1 MDYFQEHRINV
12 NPPIVYGA
20 GPLSLVRSLWRYR
33 QLIAVMTKRE
43 VIGRYRGSVMGL
55 AWSFFNPVLMLA
67 VYTFVFSEVFQARW
81 VGQDTGKGGFAILLF
96 VGMIVHGL
104 FSECANRSPALII
117 SNSNY
122 VKKVVFPLEILNVVT
137 LGSAIFHTAI
147 SLVVL
152 LVAQFLLTQELQAS
166 ALFFPLVL
174 LPLLIATLGI
184 SWGLAALGVY
194 LRDVGQVIVVLTT
207 VLLFLS
213 PVLYPV
219 AALPAAYQPWLKLNP
234 LTYII
239 EESRNVLLF
248 GKFPQWESLAAA
260 TLIALVIAAAGFWF
274 FQKTRK
280 GFADVI

>member
-1 MDYFQEHRINV
+1 MNPNRI
-12 NPPIVYGA
+12 PGA
-20 GPLSLVRSLWRYR
+20 GPLSLIQSLWHYR
-33 QLIAVMTKRE
+33 QLIAAMTKRE

-55 AWSFFNPVLMLA
+55 AWSFFNPILMLA
-67 VYTFVFSEVFQARW
+67 VYTFVFSEVFQSRW
-81 VGQDTGKGGFAILLF
+81 PGQETSKGGFAILLF

-104 FSECANRSPALII
+104 FSECANRSASLII
-117 SNSNY
+117 TNGNY
-122 VKKVVFPLEILNVVT
+122 VKKVIFPLEILTVVT
-137 LGSAIFHTAI
+137 LGSALFHTCI
-147 SLVVL
+147 SLIVL
-152 LVAQFLLTQELQAS
+152 LAAQFLLTHELHAS
-166 ALFFPLVL
+166 AVFFPLVL
-174 LPLLIATLGI
+174 LPLLIATLGV
-184 SWGLAALGVY
+184 SWWLAALGVY

-219 AALPAAYQPWLKLNP
+219 AALPEAYQPWLRLNP

-248 GKFPQWESLAAA
+248 GHLPQWDNLALAM
-260 TLIALVIAAAGFWF
+260 LVGIAIAVVGFWF

>member
-1 MDYFQEHRINV
+1 MWKSPL
-12 NPPIVYGA
+12 NPHLSPNA
-20 GPLSLVRSLWRYR
+20 GPLNLVRSLWHYR
-33 QLIAVMTKRE
+33 QLIMEMTRRE

-67 VYTFVFSEVFQARW
+67 VYTFVFSEVFQSRW

-104 FSECANRSPALII
+104 FAECATKSPSLIL

-122 VKKVVFPLEILNVVT
+122 VKKVVFPLEILAVIT
-137 LGSAIFHTAI
+137 LGSAIFHTCI
-147 SLVVL
+147 SLLVL
-152 LVAQFLLTQELQAS
+152 LLAQLILMHTLYWTAI
-166 ALFFPLVL
+166 FFPLIL
-174 LPLLIATLGI
+174 LPLLIATLGF
-184 SWGLAALGVY
+184 SWLLAALGVY
-194 LRDVGQVIVVLTT
+194 LRDIGQVIVVLTT

-219 AALPAAYQPWLKLNP
+219 AALPEAYQSWLRLNP

-248 GKFPQWESLAAA
+248 GQLPHWDSWGLAMLFAI
-260 TLIALVIAAAGFWF
+260 LIATAGFWV

-280 GFADVI
+280 GFADVL

>member
-1 MDYFQEHRINV
+1 M
-12 NPPIVYGA
+12 NPHLTPGA
-20 GPLSLVRSLWRYR
+20 DPLSLIRSLWHYR

-67 VYTFVFSEVFQARW
+67 VYTFVFSEIFQARW
-81 VGQDTGKGGFAILLF
+81 VGQETGRGGFTILLF

-122 VKKVVFPLEILNVVT
+122 VKKVVFPLEILTIVT
-137 LGSAIFHTAI
+137 LGSALFHTFI

-152 LVAQFLLTQELQAS
+152 LVAQFLLTQQLQVS
-166 ALFFPLVL
+166 ALFFPLIL
-174 LPLLIATLGI
+174 LPLVIATSGV
-184 SWGLAALGVY
+184 SWGLSALGVY

-239 EESRNVLLF
+239 EESRNVLLL
-248 GKFPQWESLAAA
+248 GKFPQWDSLATAM
-260 TLIALVIAAAGFWF
+260 LIALAIAAAGFWF

>member
-1 MDYFQEHRINV
+1 MNPHRT
-12 NPPIVYGA
+12 PSA
-20 GPLSLVRSLWRYR
+20 GPIRLVASLWTNRSLIS
-33 QLIAVMTKRE
+33 QMTKRE

-67 VYTFVFSEVFQARW
+67 VYTFVFSEIFSARW
-81 VGQDTGKGGFAILLF
+81 VGVDTGKGGFAILLF

-104 FSECANRSPALII
+104 FAECANRAPSLVM

-122 VKKVVFPLEILNVVT
+122 VKKVVFPLEILPVIT
-137 LGSAIFHTAI
+137 LGSALFHSCI

-152 LVAQFLLTQELQAS
+152 VIAQLLITHTLFWT
-166 ALFFPLVL
+166 ALLFPLILV
-174 LPLLIATLGI
+174 PLILGTLGI
-184 SWGLAALGVY
+184 SWFLASLGVY
-194 LRDVGQVIVVLTT
+194 LRDVGHVITVLTT

-219 AALPAAYQPWLKLNP
+219 AALPEVYRPWLQMNP

-239 EESRNVLLF
+239 EESRSVLLF
-248 GKFPQWESLAAA
+248 GNLPHWDSLG
-260 TLIALVIAAAGFWF
+260 IAIVIGAVIAAMGFWF

>member
-1 MDYFQEHRINV
+1 M
-12 NPPIVYGA
+12 NPHQTPGA
-20 GPLSLVRSLWRYR
+20 GPLSLIRSLWQYR
-33 QLIAVMTKRE
+33 QLIVVMTKRE

-67 VYTFVFSEVFQARW
+67 VYTFVFSEVFQSRW

-104 FSECANRSPALII
+104 FSECANRSPTSIVA
-117 SNSNY
+117 NGNY
-122 VKKVVFPLEILNVVT
+122 VKKVVFPLEILAVVT
-137 LGSAIFHTAI
+137 LGSALFHTCI
-147 SLVVL
+147 SLLVL
-152 LVAQFLLTQELQAS
+152 LAVQFFLTHQLHVS
-166 ALFFPLVL
+166 AVFFPLVL
-174 LPLLIATLGI
+174 LPLVISTLGF
-184 SWGLAALGVY
+184 SWWLSALGVY

-219 AALPAAYQPWLKLNP
+219 AALPVAYQPWLKLNP

-248 GKFPQWESLAAA
+248 GLFPQWDSLAVAM
-260 TLIALVIAAAGFWF
+260 LISLAIAAAGFWF

>member
-1 MDYFQEHRINV
+1 M
-12 NPPIVYGA
+12 NPHLSPSA
-20 GPLSLVRSLWRYR
+20 GPVSLAISLWKNRSLIS
-33 QLIAVMTKRE
+33 QMTKRE

-55 AWSFFNPVLMLA
+55 TWSFFNPILMLA
-67 VYTFVFSEVFQARW
+67 VYTFVFSEIFKSRW
-81 VGQDTGKGGFAILLF
+81 VGVDTGKGGFAILLF

-104 FSECANRSPALII
+104 FAECANRAPSLVM

-122 VKKVVFPLEILNVVT
+122 VKKVVFPLEILPVIT
-137 LGSAIFHTAI
+137 LGSALFHSCI
-147 SLVVL
+147 SLLVL
-152 LVAQFLLTQELQAS
+152 LVAQLLIVGTLS
-166 ALFFPLVL
+166 WTALLFPLIL
-174 LPLLIATLGI
+174 LPLILATLGI
-184 SWGLAALGVY
+184 SWLLASLGVY
-194 LRDVGQVIVVLTT
+194 LRDVGHVITVLTT

-239 EESRNVLLF
+239 EESRSVLLF
-248 GKFPQWESLAAA
+248 GNLPDWGSLAIAIA
-260 TLIALVIAAAGFWF
+260 VGALIATVGFWF